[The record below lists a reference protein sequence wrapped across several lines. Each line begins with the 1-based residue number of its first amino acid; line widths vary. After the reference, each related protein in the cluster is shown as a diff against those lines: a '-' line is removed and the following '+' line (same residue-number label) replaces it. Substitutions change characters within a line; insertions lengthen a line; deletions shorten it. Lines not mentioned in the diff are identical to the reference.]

1 MKQHG
6 TVPAKGRLMGMQF
19 PLMLK
24 GGEYFEKTRF
34 ADWTVPRSTDKE
46 KSALSQNSGK
56 SHGLA
61 PDLKRSKAV
70 FSGRSAHR
78 CRIAHILP
86 LLVRLRPGTR
96 IFSDTGIPFSASR
109 KNPPLRR
116 CHTDIRDRTSTA
128 EWTVRKTWI
137 CHCKSLSGVAGA
149 SLNSSYDLGRPPF
162 QI

>member
-24 GGEYFEKTRF
+24 GGEYFEKTRC

-56 SHGLA
+56 LHGLA

-70 FSGRSAHR
+70 FQVDPLIVVGS
-78 CRIAHILP
+78 HILRH
-86 LLVRLRPGTR
+86 RLFDFGPARGYSPIQAFRFQRPEK
-96 IFSDTGIPFSASR
+96 ISVA
-109 KNPPLRR
+109 
-116 CHTDIRDRTSTA
+116 TS
-128 EWTVRKTWI
+128 
-137 CHCKSLSGVAGA
+137 S
-149 SLNSSYDLGRPPF
+149 
-162 QI
+162 